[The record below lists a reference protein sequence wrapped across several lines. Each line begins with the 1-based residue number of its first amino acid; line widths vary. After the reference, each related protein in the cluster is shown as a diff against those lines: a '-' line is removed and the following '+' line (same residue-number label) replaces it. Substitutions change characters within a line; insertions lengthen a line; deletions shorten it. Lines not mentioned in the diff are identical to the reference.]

1 MTRHVVALAAL
12 STAVSAFAPAAET
25 FDSANEKMHGLVPIR
40 DVYGKTRTAGLGWHF
55 YPEKRGCRLV
65 KPPVIC
71 TSRNEDLVPDPSK
84 LRSNQRRNARMVDC
98 GLVLPAGGGSLKKT
112 VCQWASAT
120 FVYGDPSGKQMQVTA
135 SRLSPAALVRT
146 DGAGVRV
153 FAEAGPSVFATASGT
168 PLAATD
174 LAKLT
179 GGDLS
184 AGWLLAWFGRDGATP
199 AAGPDPAV
207 DTMWDVPI
215 LIVFSESVQGIH
227 AAAGGGLAF
236 EFAPP
241 GGALAVM
248 PLLGDAP
255 ILAAPAKRHSGGL
268 MRDFLTVEL
277 PPTAMWEK
285 GVPAAVLGRCEAWA
299 RRLGQFP
306 TSVRET
312 TTYDP
317 ATDRVKTTTSFTF
330 QPVRKGG
337 VKLAPVPPSLGLA
350 MWGGLPAELSP
361 EAKDTGLV
369 TSWGP
374 LLGVE
379 GADAYTCTYKG
390 LGRYVNE
397 CRRLGPVDKVPPALR
412 DLLNR
417 EVDKVVEAGIM
428 APWMLMG
435 QISVAGTIAGLDKES
450 GRLIN
455 GIPAENIYFIA
466 ELIPAVDPDRQAKL
480 RKLLADWQKKYPCL
494 KVAHQPADQD
504 ARREVAPAPVDLYR
518 RYHVP
523 NKSQNFHLTYGLVPV
538 EAVYAWE
545 AYCRA
550 MDLQPERVPTEV
562 IAPYLRR
569 QDWSTGSS
577 FRWDA
582 HARVRMDHFTYRDR
596 DYGWSGVADA
606 NRLFAALVGMIRLAK
621 ATGDAGGEVRGWH
634 YLAGTAAARL
644 AMEKYRYWLYDR
656 KLVGPPVAS
665 KWLRVGSGAASRYT
679 CGLGLHTFHRN
690 GPADDP
696 LSVFGY
702 DEFGAWAA
710 EEPERIHFWTTGRL
724 PGYVNMVPEL
734 GRFLHDHAASEV
746 ADFCRVVEESV
757 PDWYTVRP
765 DNPCVHEAY
774 CMYPEEAHEFFLARA
789 WVVGQKPREL
799 ERYAD
804 LAWLARGDWF
814 YMHKLA
820 EAANAYRGVTWRGVS
835 APGAER

>member
-1 MTRHVVALAAL
+1 MTRTVIAMAAL
-12 STAVSAFAPAAET
+12 SAALAVFAPAAQT
-25 FDSANEKMHGLVPIR
+25 FDSANEKMHGLVPVK
-40 DVYGKTRTAGLGWHF
+40 DVYGKTKTAGLGWHF
-55 YPEKRGCRLV
+55 YPEKNGCRLV

-71 TSRNEDLVPDPSK
+71 TDRNEDLVPDPSK
-84 LRSNQRRNARMVDC
+84 LRSNRRLNARMVDC
-98 GLVLPAGGGSLKKT
+98 GLVLPTGGGSLKRT
-112 VCQWASAT
+112 LHEWASAT
-120 FVYGDPSGKQMQVTA
+120 FVFADSSGKETRVTA

-146 DGAGVRV
+146 DGAGVQV
-153 FAEAGPSVFATASGT
+153 FAGAGPSVFATASGS
-168 PLAATD
+168 PLAAAD
-174 LAKLT
+174 LAKLARA
-179 GGDLS
+179 DLS

-207 DTMWDVPI
+207 NTMWDVPI
-215 LIVFSESVQGIH
+215 LIVFSESVRGIQ
-227 AAAGGGLAF
+227 AVPGRGLGF
-236 EFAPP
+236 EFGSP
-241 GGALAVM
+241 GGTLAIM

-255 ILAAPAKRHSGGL
+255 ILAAPAKRQSGGL
-268 MRDFLTVEL
+268 MRDFLTVKL
-277 PPTAMWEK
+277 PPTATWDQ
-285 GVPAAVLGRCEAWA
+285 GVPPAVLDLCKAWF

-306 TSVRET
+306 MSVRET

-317 ATDRVKTTTSFTF
+317 ATDSVKTATSFAF
-330 QPVRKGG
+330 QPVRRDG

-350 MWGGLPAELSP
+350 MWGGFPAELSP
-361 EAKDTGLV
+361 KATDTGLV

-379 GADAYTCTYKG
+379 GADAYTCTCKG

-397 CRRLGPVDKVPPALR
+397 YRRFGPADKVPPALR

-417 EVDKVVEAGIM
+417 EVDKATEAGIM
-428 APWMLMG
+428 APWLLMG

-455 GIPAENIYFIA
+455 GIPAENIHFIT
-466 ELIPAVDPDRQAKL
+466 ELIPAVDAGRQARL

-494 KVAHQPADQD
+494 KVVHQPADQD
-504 ARREVAPAPVDLYR
+504 ARREVAPVPVDLFR
-518 RYHVP
+518 RYNVP
-523 NKSQNFHLTYGLVPV
+523 NEGQNFHLKYGLVPV

-550 MDLQPERVPTEV
+550 LGAKPDRVPTAV
-562 IAPYLRR
+562 IDPYLRR

-606 NRLFAALVGMIRLAK
+606 NRLFAALVGMIRLAQ
-621 ATGDAGGEVRGWH
+621 AAGDSAQEVRGWH
-634 YLAGTAAARL
+634 YLARTAATRL
-644 AMEKYRYWLYDR
+644 AMEKYRYWLYDS
-656 KLVGPPVAS
+656 KLVGPPADP
-665 KWLRVGSGAASRYT
+665 KWLRAGSASADRYT

-690 GPADDP
+690 GPGDDP

-724 PGYVNMVPEL
+724 PGYVSMVPEL
-734 GRFLHDHAASEV
+734 GRFLHHHATREV
-746 ADFCRVVEESV
+746 ADFCRVVAESV
-757 PDWYTVRP
+757 PDWYTIRP
-765 DNPCVHEAY
+765 DNPCVHESY

-789 WVVGQKPREL
+789 WIVQQKPQEL

-820 EAANAYRGVTWRGVS
+820 ETANAYRGLTWRGG
-835 APGAER
+835 P